1 MNNYFF
7 INNLPTKT
15 QNPYDLQLLL
25 AGHNSINN
33 ANHTTSVVEM
43 IESSLWVHVAVVD
56 KVLLHWIPPQDGRR
70 VGESPAGC
78 AKKKNKK
85 KSWKKE
91 FAKFPGGRAGIF
103 LVINSN
109 SLARSFT

>member
-25 AGHNSINN
+25 ASHNSINN

-56 KVLLHWIPPQDGRR
+56 KVLLHRIPPQDGRR

-78 AKKKNKK
+78 AKKRTK
-85 KSWKKE
+85 KSLGKWNLQI
-91 FAKFPGGRAGIF
+91 FPGKE
-103 LVINSN
+103 LVAFFS
-109 SLARSFT
+109 